1 MKSLTALHH
10 AVHYL
15 DPRSATS
22 RQPSGSSMSV
32 RTLLSALALFT
43 ASALGAQAPVSGV
56 FVSTL
61 GTDTVA
67 VERYTRTGSRLEGE
81 ILSRFPRVQVVRYVA
96 DLGDGKFKGITVST
110 RAGDADDAA
119 PPMFSLVTLFADSVA
134 NIEVQRG
141 GRPDTA
147 NTARRSFRGRVAP
160 SIPGLPS
167 AVGLYE
173 QILAFNPTSGRDSL
187 RLSLLGVG
195 GPATMS
201 LVRRT
206 RDTVVMVSSFNAGW
220 IEVASLDASGRVTAL
235 DASATTV
242 KTRTQRASGLDFDG
256 LVRSWTATEA
266 ARGRAGRMS
275 PGDTVRSTIGAA
287 NVEIVYSRPSK
298 RGRQVWGEVVPWG
311 QPWRTGAN
319 AATQLTTSA
328 DLVIGNAVV
337 PAGKYTLWSLP
348 TATGNRLIIN
358 TQTGQWGTIYDES
371 KDLVRVDMTQTA
383 TARPVEQ
390 FTIALIPQ
398 GPVATLRLSWDDR
411 EFSVPVR
418 SR

>member
-1 MKSLTALHH
+1 M
-10 AVHYL
+10 
-15 DPRSATS
+15 SA
-22 RQPSGSSMSV
+22 
-32 RTLLSALALFT
+32 RTLLPAFALVT
-43 ASALGAQAPVSGV
+43 ASVLGAQAPVSGN
-56 FVSTL
+56 FVSML

-67 VERYTRTGSRLEGE
+67 VERYTRSGSRLEGE

-110 RAGDADDAA
+110 RAGDADASA
-119 PPMFSLVTLFADSVA
+119 PPTFSMVTLFADSVA
-134 NIEVQRG
+134 NIEVQRA

-173 QILAFNPTSGRDSL
+173 QILAFNPPPGRDSV
-187 RLSLLGVG
+187 RLAILGVG
-195 GPATMS
+195 SPATLS
-201 LVRRT
+201 LVRRA

-220 IEVASLDASGRVTAL
+220 IEVAALDASGRVTAL

-242 KTRTQRASGLDFDG
+242 KTRTQRTSGLDFDG
-256 LVRSWTATEA
+256 LVRSWTATESE
-266 ARGRAGRMS
+266 RGRAGRMS
-275 PGDTVRSTIGAA
+275 PGDTVRSTIGTAT
-287 NVEIVYSRPSK
+287 VEIVYSRPFK
-298 RGRQVWGEVVPWG
+298 RGRQIWGEVVPWG
-311 QPWRTGAN
+311 KPWRTGAN

-328 DLVIGNAVV
+328 DLVVGNAVV
-337 PAGKYTLWSLP
+337 PAGKYTVWSLP

-358 TQTGQWGTIYDES
+358 TQTGQWGTMYDES
-371 KDLVRVDMTQTA
+371 KDLARIEMTQTA
-383 TARPVEQ
+383 TTRPVEQ

-398 GPVATLRLSWDDR
+398 GPAGTLRLSWDDR

-418 SR
+418 IR